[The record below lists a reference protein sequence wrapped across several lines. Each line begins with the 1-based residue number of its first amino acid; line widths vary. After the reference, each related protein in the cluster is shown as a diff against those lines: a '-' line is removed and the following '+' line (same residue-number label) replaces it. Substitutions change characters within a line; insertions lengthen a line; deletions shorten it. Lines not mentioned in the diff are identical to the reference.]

1 MYKTNWKIDFWK
13 AWRASVGK
21 PPLKE
26 SPDKQFYVIV
36 EDDFKE
42 YCTFCDS
49 LPFFLPVPKGSYV
62 IPQSQLLSYYMANNK
77 VDIAG
82 VDLYG
87 SRFYVLSEDMLQA
100 FAYWIEMKSVPDY

>member
-1 MYKTNWKIDFWK
+1 
-13 AWRASVGK
+13 
-21 PPLKE
+21 
-26 SPDKQFYVIV
+26 
-36 EDDFKE
+36 
-42 YCTFCDS
+42 
-49 LPFFLPVPKGSYV
+49 
-62 IPQSQLLSYYMANNK
+62 MANNK